1 MTVITCVIAS
11 DKYIPPFVIFDAKQ
25 LNMEW
30 RNGEIVGTVYGLS
43 NKGWIDSGLFGGW
56 LEEHFLA
63 HAVDA

>member
-1 MTVITCVIAS
+1 MVKS
-11 DKYIPPFVIFDAKQ
+11 
-25 LNMEW
+25 
-30 RNGEIVGTVYGLS
+30 VYGLS